1 MVKQVLSQDEVDSLL
16 RGIAEEAVEVGD
28 ANAEEASA
36 AKATAAG
43 AMADLKPYNFIRSEI
58 SARGRLPGLEIIFNK
73 FTRRLHNIFGSE
85 LGKSVDAGFEDMDV
99 ILYENLIKRFPLPS
113 SIHVVRLEPLRGLG
127 LFVIEARLA
136 YAMVDIFFG
145 GTGHRVAKVEGR
157 DFTPIETN
165 FLGKF
170 VTKMLRGMEEAWQP
184 VIHLTGHY
192 MRSEMN
198 PYLLGASNLGD
209 VMVVAN
215 YRIDMSQGASGT
227 IFFCFPL
234 SSIEELREQLKSS
247 QQAAEEGEG
256 MVGRLHLPLLGAEV
270 EVQAVVGVLDMKV
283 KDILRMCPGDMIQMN
298 RQGLDQ
304 IELWVEGRRKFSG
317 KGAQKEGNRVFMV
330 SDRITRQ

>member
-1 MVKQVLSQDEVDSLL
+1 MVKQVLSQDDVDSLL
-16 RGIAEEAVEVGD
+16 RGIADEAIDVAKD
-28 ANAEEASA
+28 APEQPAAPKSA
-36 AKATAAG
+36 GAAG
-43 AMADLKPYNFIRSEI
+43 DLKPYNFTRTEI

-73 FTRRLHNIFGSE
+73 FTRKLHNIFGSE

-113 SIHVVRLEPLRGLG
+113 SIHVVRLEPLRGFG

-136 YAMVDIFFG
+136 YAMVDVFFG
-145 GTGHRVAKVEGR
+145 GTGQRVAKVEGR

-184 VIHLTGHY
+184 VVQLTGHY

-198 PYLLGASNLGD
+198 PYLLGASGMGD

-215 YRIDMSQGASGT
+215 YRIDMSQVSGS

-234 SSIEELREQLKSS
+234 SSIEELREQLKSPHV
-247 QQAAEEGEG
+247 AEDGEG
-256 MVGRLHLPLLGAEV
+256 MVSRLQLPLLGAEV
-270 EVQAVVGVLDMKV
+270 NVEAVVGVIDMKL
-283 KDILRMCPGDMIQMN
+283 KDILSMRPGDMIQLN

-304 IELWVEGRRKFSG
+304 IELWVEGRPKFLG
-317 KGAQKEGNRVFMV
+317 RGAQKEGNKVFMV
-330 SDRITRQ
+330 SERIARQ

>member
-1 MVKQVLSQDEVDSLL
+1 MIKQVLSQDEVDSLL
-16 RGIAEEAVEVGD
+16 RGIAEDAVEVSD
-28 ANAEEASA
+28 AEPGEASA

-43 AMADLKPYNFIRSEI
+43 AMADVKPYNFIRSEI

-99 ILYENLIKRFPLPS
+99 ILYENLIKKFPLPS

-170 VTKMLRGMEEAWQP
+170 VNKMLRGMEEAWQP
-184 VIHLTGHY
+184 VIQLTGHY

-198 PYLLGASNLGD
+198 PYLLGASSMGD

-215 YRIDMSQGASGT
+215 YRVDMQGSSGT

-234 SSIEELREQLKSS
+234 SSVEELREQLKSS
-247 QQAAEEGEG
+247 LQASEEGGG
-256 MVGRLHLPLLGAEV
+256 MVGRLQLPLLGAEV
-270 EVQAVVGVLDMKV
+270 DVQAVVGVLNMKV

-304 IELWVEGRRKFSG
+304 IELWVEGRPKFSG
-317 KGAQKEGNRVFMV
+317 RGAQKEGNRVFMV
-330 SDRITRQ
+330 SDRITQQ

>member
-1 MVKQVLSQDEVDSLL
+1 MKQVLSQDEVDSLL
-16 RGIAEEAVEVGD
+16 RGIGDDATAVDKD
-28 ANAEEASA
+28 AAEASPA
-36 AKATAAG
+36 PKNSGAAG
-43 AMADLKPYNFIRSEI
+43 DLKPYNFTRTEI

-73 FTRRLHNIFGSE
+73 FTRKLHNIFGSE

-113 SIHVVRLEPLRGLG
+113 SIHVVRLEPLRGFG
-127 LFVIEARLA
+127 LFVVEARLA
-136 YAMVDIFFG
+136 YAMVDVFFG
-145 GTGHRVAKVEGR
+145 GTGQRVAKVEGR

-184 VIHLTGHY
+184 IVQLTGHY

-198 PYLLGASNLGD
+198 PYLLGASGMGD

-215 YRIDMSQGASGT
+215 YRIDMSQVSGS

-234 SSIEELREQLKSS
+234 SSIEELREQLKSPHV
-247 QQAAEEGEG
+247 ADEGEG
-256 MVGRLHLPLLGAEV
+256 MVSRLQLPLMGAEV
-270 EVQAVVGVLDMKV
+270 DLQAVVGVIDMKV
-283 KDILRMCPGDMIQMN
+283 KDILSMCPGDMIQLS

-304 IELWVEGRRKFSG
+304 IELWVEGKPKFLG
-317 KGAQKEGNRVFMV
+317 RGAQKEGTKVFMV
-330 SDRITRQ
+330 AQRITQQ

>member
-1 MVKQVLSQDEVDSLL
+1 MIKQVLSQDEVDSLL
-16 RGIAEEAVEVGD
+16 RGIAEDAVEVSD
-28 ANAEEASA
+28 AEPREAGA

-43 AMADLKPYNFIRSEI
+43 AMADVKPYNFIRSEI

-99 ILYENLIKRFPLPS
+99 ILYENLIKKFPLPS

-127 LFVIEARLA
+127 LFVIEAHLA

-170 VTKMLRGMEEAWQP
+170 VNKMLRGMEEAWQP
-184 VIHLTGHY
+184 VIQLTGHY

-198 PYLLGASNLGD
+198 PYLLGASSMGD

-215 YRIDMSQGASGT
+215 YRVDMQGSSGT

-234 SSIEELREQLKSS
+234 SSVEELREQLKSS
-247 QQAAEEGEG
+247 LQASEEGGG
-256 MVGRLHLPLLGAEV
+256 MVGRLQLPLLGAEV
-270 EVQAVVGVLDMKV
+270 DVQAVVGVLNMKV

-304 IELWVEGRRKFSG
+304 IELWVEGRPKFSG
-317 KGAQKEGNRVFMV
+317 RGAQKEGNRVFMV
-330 SDRITRQ
+330 SDRITQQ